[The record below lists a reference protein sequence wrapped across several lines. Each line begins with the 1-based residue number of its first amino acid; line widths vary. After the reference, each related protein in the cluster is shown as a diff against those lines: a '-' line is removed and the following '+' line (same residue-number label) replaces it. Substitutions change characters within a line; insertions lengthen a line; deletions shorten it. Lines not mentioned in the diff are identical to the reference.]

1 MAAEPLPL
9 LSTLCAPGE
18 ARARTAAGHA
28 LCSLLVQPAHRHFAQ
43 QHLPLMLQRLE
54 PLLSD
59 VEPAVRKQ
67 APVVLGAVG
76 AAQQPELRG
85 FFAWV
90 SDAAQRMGSA
100 SGKEGQL
107 GWGLLLAS
115 ARECVDAL
123 CRTDSVE
130 CAASGVPGLI
140 G

>member
-1 MAAEPLPL
+1 MKHKRGGGA
-9 LSTLCAPGE
+9 SSVGGSQWSR
-18 ARARTAAGHA
+18 RAGAGSG
-28 LCSLLVQPAHRHFAQ
+28 L
-43 QHLPLMLQRLE
+43 
-54 PLLSD
+54 
-59 VEPAVRKQ
+59 PAVRKQ

-76 AAQQPELRG
+76 AAQQPELRS
-85 FFAWV
+85 FIAWV
-90 SDAAQRMGSA
+90 SDAAQRMVSA